1 MTKPVPV
8 ENAEALTRL
17 FGHWPSFHDA
27 EVLSIHLDRAGE
39 DGPCLD
45 AEIHVFQMTNAVDEQ
60 GYYVLTN
67 HTLVTLRFT
76 NLLLREL
83 RWFNAQNSLFQ
94 IDMEQVEPTENEGRP
109 LRVSFDSNEGVEAS
123 FLCERITVQ
132 SVEPFPQAV

>member
-1 MTKPVPV
+1 MSKAIPI

-27 EVLSIHLDRAGE
+27 E
-39 DGPCLD
+39 
-45 AEIHVFQMTNAVDEQ
+45 
-60 GYYVLTN
+60 VLTN

-94 IDMEQVEPTENEGRP
+94 IDMGQVEPSENEGRTIS
-109 LRVSFDSNEGVEAS
+109 VSFDSNDGVEAS
-123 FLCERITVQ
+123 FLCDRVIVQ
-132 SVEPFPQAV
+132 SVAPFLCEANP